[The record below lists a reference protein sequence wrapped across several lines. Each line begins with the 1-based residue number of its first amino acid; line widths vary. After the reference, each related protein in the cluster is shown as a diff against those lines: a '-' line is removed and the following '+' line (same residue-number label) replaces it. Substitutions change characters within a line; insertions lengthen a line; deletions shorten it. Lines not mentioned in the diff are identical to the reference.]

1 MHPCLK
7 ERASKKRMKPKKVLT
22 AGVLLVLAGALWYLG
37 KSDLPLLLDRSESTP
52 PPGAAAIQEEAAPSA
67 TPSDST
73 PMKAAEAP
81 VKNQAIPAWELKIDD
96 ALRSNAEPA
105 SIAQVLLQQ
114 VPSMPGDGQLS
125 SARHIV
131 NLMPDKDYL
140 SVLPYVRNV
149 KLDPGFQEVIVAESL
164 NRPDVVKLPLLLA
177 AAQTPNHPMAEI
189 AKSTLAFLLDANFEN
204 DWGKWETAV
213 KEALAKQTSQ

>member
-1 MHPCLK
+1 
-7 ERASKKRMKPKKVLT
+7 MKPKKVLT
-22 AGVLLVLAGALWYLG
+22 VGVLLVLAGALWYLG
-37 KSDLPLLLDRSESTP
+37 KSELPMQVVRGEK
-52 PPGAAAIQEEAAPSA
+52 AATEGVPVAPTDAAPS
-67 TPSDST
+67 SST
-73 PMKAAEAP
+73 SESKPMKAAEAP
-81 VKNQAIPAWELKIDD
+81 AKNEGIPAWELKIDD
-96 ALRSNAEPA
+96 ALRSNADTA
-105 SIAQVLLQQ
+105 AIAQILLQQ
-114 VPSMPGDGQLS
+114 VPSIPGEGQLS

-140 SVLPYVRNV
+140 SVLPYVRNT

-177 AAQTPNHPMAEI
+177 AAQTPKHPMAEI

-213 KEALAKQTSQ
+213 KEALAKQAAQ

>member
-1 MHPCLK
+1 
-7 ERASKKRMKPKKVLT
+7 MKPKKVLSV
-22 AGVLLVLAGALWYLG
+22 GVLLVLAGALWYLG
-37 KSDLPLLLDRSESTP
+37 KSELPTQAVRVDQTATEGVAVAPAEAPPTSLTSESK
-52 PPGAAAIQEEAAPSA
+52 
-67 TPSDST
+67 
-73 PMKAAEAP
+73 PMKAAEAAP
-81 VKNQAIPAWELKIDD
+81 KNEGIPAWELKIDD
-96 ALRSNAEPA
+96 ALRSNADPA
-105 SIAQVLLQQ
+105 AIAQVLLQQ
-114 VPSMPGDGQLS
+114 VPTIPGEGQLS

-140 SVLPYVRNV
+140 SVLPYVRNT

-177 AAQTPNHPMAEI
+177 AAQTPKHPMAEI

-213 KEALAKQTSQ
+213 KEALAKQALQAVQ